1 MAAIS
6 DLLCVKIPSS
16 YEVSSTPDRGPL
28 SVLGG
33 PRVGPHGMEARPPML
48 FKEQGDNSGLQGR
61 PGQMIRPGGGPAMMQ
76 QQQPPLNFRFHPE
89 SPGLGKQVLHATA
102 PSVL

>member
-1 MAAIS
+1 MLSQNITGVVAAIS

-33 PRVGPHGMEARPPML
+33 PRVGPHGMEARPSML
-48 FKEQGDNSGLQGR
+48 FHGQGDSGGLHGR
-61 PGQMIRPGGGPAMMQ
+61 PGQMLRPSRGQAIMQ
-76 QQQPPLNFRFHPE
+76 QQQAHNFRFHPN
-89 SPGLGKQVLHATA
+89 SPGE
-102 PSVL
+102 